1 MQTVI
6 SPLAKYG
13 YGQRITIVIVLP
25 RKNIRKKAYLKS
37 GWMIYPDGVIQLA
50 TPYCGEIEE

>member
-6 SPLAKYG
+6 SPLAKYD
-13 YGQRITIVIVLP
+13 YGQRTIVIVLP

-50 TPYCGEIEE
+50 TPYCGGIEE